1 MTALYID
8 GMTKAMWLLLVV
20 MMTKLEYVYG
30 ARILLASAQIPSHM
44 MMQTA
49 TGEELVQRGHEVYI
63 AIGSI
68 YPKPELLEQLGLR
81 TVKFHM
87 PSDVQSEDAPSALR
101 ADLAKFLAERI
112 FSPDFDPIALGKT
125 ASASVSRDCELML
138 SDSKFL
144 EEVLALKFDIAL
156 VEPWFLN
163 PCVVLLPYKLNIP
176 FVSLENFYLP
186 LIVRL
191 PALPSFFRIPGFVI
205 TASEPSLWNS
215 VINTLIMIGAH
226 GKITSMWNN
235 TLLDRY
241 TSRSLT
247 WNELILKSELFF
259 TSNDH
264 HIGLPY
270 PLFPN
275 VIPVPGITV
284 RPTKPLPDKLEKL
297 MTQSRDGI
305 ILVSFGSVA
314 SYFPEPVTIK
324 FLEAFT
330 RLRQTVIAK
339 LTIAEGIAVPEN
351 VHVFQWLPQNDI
363 LSQPQTRLFVTHCG
377 SNGQHEALYHGVPM
391 LGFPLFAEQ
400 AGNCERAHAKGF
412 GLQMNVHNFTSA
424 ELFANIQEM
433 LNNKTYSDTIK
444 HSSATL
450 RDEPLV
456 GPKKAAHWIE
466 HVIKYGSAHM
476 RSPAMNLPLY
486 RFIMLD
492 VLAIFVV
499 MIFAV
504 TAIICVSTLAI
515 TRAVKRKLM
524 HHPSKKKVE

>member
-176 FVSLENFYLP
+176 FVSLENF
-186 LIVRL
+186 
-191 PALPSFFRIPGFVI
+191 
-205 TASEPSLWNS
+205 
-215 VINTLIMIGAH
+215 
-226 GKITSMWNN
+226 
-235 TLLDRY
+235 
-241 TSRSLT
+241 
-247 WNELILKSELFF
+247 
-259 TSNDH
+259 
-264 HIGLPY
+264 
-270 PLFPN
+270 
-275 VIPVPGITV
+275 
-284 RPTKPLPDKLEKL
+284 
-297 MTQSRDGI
+297 
-305 ILVSFGSVA
+305 
-314 SYFPEPVTIK
+314 
-324 FLEAFT
+324 
-330 RLRQTVIAK
+330 
-339 LTIAEGIAVPEN
+339 
-351 VHVFQWLPQNDI
+351 
-363 LSQPQTRLFVTHCG
+363 
-377 SNGQHEALYHGVPM
+377 
-391 LGFPLFAEQ
+391 
-400 AGNCERAHAKGF
+400 
-412 GLQMNVHNFTSA
+412 
-424 ELFANIQEM
+424 
-433 LNNKTYSDTIK
+433 
-444 HSSATL
+444 
-450 RDEPLV
+450 
-456 GPKKAAHWIE
+456 
-466 HVIKYGSAHM
+466 
-476 RSPAMNLPLY
+476 
-486 RFIMLD
+486 
-492 VLAIFVV
+492 
-499 MIFAV
+499 
-504 TAIICVSTLAI
+504 
-515 TRAVKRKLM
+515 
-524 HHPSKKKVE
+524 